1 MSAPSSADRPAFAAP
16 FPGYEARVR
25 ASFLAQPFMRTIG
38 AGMTR
43 VAPGEVEIALAQQAA
58 LTQQHGFTHGGVIGA
73 VLDTAC
79 GYAALS
85 LFPAE
90 AGVLTVEYKVNF
102 LAPGVGDSFRFV
114 GRVRKHGRT
123 LTLVEADAYG
133 RRADGLEK
141 LVATMTA
148 TMMTLTGRDDVRN

>member
-1 MSAPSSADRPAFAAP
+1 MSAPPRPDRPAFAAP
-16 FPGYEARVR
+16 FPGYEERTR
-25 ASFLAQPFMRTIG
+25 ASYLAQPFMRTLG
-38 AGMTR
+38 AVMTR
-43 VAPGEVEIALAQQAA
+43 VAPGEVEIELPHQPT

-85 LFPAE
+85 LFAPE
-90 AGVLTVEYKVNF
+90 TGVLTVEYKVNF
-102 LAPGVGDSFRFV
+102 LAPGLGERFRFT

-123 LTLVEADAYG
+123 LTLVEADAHG
-133 RRADGLEK
+133 IQADGREK

-148 TMMTLTGRDDVRN
+148 TMMTLVDRDDVRN